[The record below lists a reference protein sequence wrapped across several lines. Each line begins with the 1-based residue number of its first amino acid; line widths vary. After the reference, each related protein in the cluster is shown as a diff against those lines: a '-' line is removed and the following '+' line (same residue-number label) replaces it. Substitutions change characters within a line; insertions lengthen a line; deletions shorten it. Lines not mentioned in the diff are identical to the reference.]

1 MEKLLMYITF
11 TILIVV
17 LFEKCKVFSSAQKQ
31 FKNVDPMIVKV
42 VLVFG
47 GVFLFDKVVREYVV
61 EGFEV
66 PNAITNLT
74 NISTDELMNR
84 IKGLFVT
91 QNTNRENR

>member
-31 FKNVDPMIVKV
+31 FKNVDPMVVKV

-66 PNAITNLT
+66 PTAITNLT
-74 NISTDELMNR
+74 NLSTDELMNR
-84 IKGLFVT
+84 VRGLFVT

>member
-31 FKNVDPMIVKV
+31 FKNVDPMIVKG

-47 GVFLFDKVVREYVV
+47 GVFLFDKVIREYVV

-74 NISTDELMNR
+74 NLSTDEMMSRLR
-84 IKGLFVT
+84 GLFVT
-91 QNTNRENR
+91 QNTNNENR

>member
-31 FKNVDPMIVKV
+31 FKNVDPMVVKV

-47 GVFLFDKVVREYVV
+47 GVFLFDKVIREYVV

-66 PNAITNLT
+66 PSAITNLT
-74 NISTDELMNR
+74 NLSTDEIMNR
-84 IKGLFVT
+84 VRGLFVT

>member
-31 FKNVDPMIVKV
+31 FKNVDPMVVKV

-74 NISTDELMNR
+74 NISTDEMMSRLR
-84 IKGLFVT
+84 GLFVT